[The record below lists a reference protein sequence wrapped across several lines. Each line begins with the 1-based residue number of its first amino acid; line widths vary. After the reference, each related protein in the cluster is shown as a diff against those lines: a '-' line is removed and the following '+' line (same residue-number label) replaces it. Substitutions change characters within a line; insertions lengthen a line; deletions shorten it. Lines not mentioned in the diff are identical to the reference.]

1 MRTNRRTAGGRTPH
15 SSVAE
20 SWLDRTGHHGPG
32 GPARSRRDR
41 SPCLIGALAR
51 RVGVLAVLVSMT
63 PATVAWASPAPGPAA
78 VPAGVSVPQQA
89 PDPTPPPVTPT
100 TPSSTTLPPTTTD
113 PATTTTVPAS
123 TTTQPGDTVPNPTTT
138 LASSAKPGTEPVGDP
153 VGGGDAGSGDA
164 EVTNPLAPS
173 RRAAPVVQAPRPLA
187 GGSTDVV
194 ITESATARRNL
205 DDLKAA
211 YDEATASVA
220 ALEQR
225 GAEIEQRIV
234 QLDADQ
240 VAAVRAYVAAKRR
253 LASDAA
259 DAYIQ
264 VSSGPGS
271 ADYFLSARSPN
282 ELGTLQ
288 LYGDT
293 VIDAGRRAADEVQ
306 DLRRRLSEE
315 LIDLGNEK
323 IDVVSRLATA
333 RTTVDALALQVEAAE
348 RAVRVFDLGSEIF
361 VSGYVFPVDDPHD
374 FIDSFGAP
382 RMFGTGFAHFH
393 EGTDIMAPHGTA
405 LFACETGTII
415 RMRENVLGGIT
426 LKIHG
431 ESGTE
436 YYYAHLSAYAD
447 GIGEGQPVIAGTVVG
462 FVGNTGN
469 ARYTAPHLHYEIHP
483 GGGPAVN
490 PFGLLTVSDELDTA
504 AP

>member
-1 MRTNRRTAGGRTPH
+1 V
-15 SSVAE
+15 VA
-20 SWLDRTGHHGPG
+20 
-32 GPARSRRDR
+32 A
-41 SPCLIGALAR
+41 
-51 RVGVLAVLVSMT
+51 VLAVLAMT
-63 PATVAWASPAPGPAA
+63 PAVSAGAAPA
-78 VPAGVSVPQQA
+78 VSRQV
-89 PDPTPPPVTPT
+89 PDPTSPTPT
-100 TPSSTTLPPTTTD
+100 TGPTTTLPSTTTSD
-113 PATTTTVPAS
+113 PGGTTTLPAS

-138 LASSAKPGTEPVGDP
+138 LPSGSKPGTEPVGDP
-153 VGGGDAGSGDA
+153 VGGGDAGSGDV
-164 EVTNPLAPS
+164 EVSNPVAPS
-173 RRAAPVVQAPRPLA
+173 RKEAPVVQVPRPLP
-187 GGSTDVV
+187 GSSTDVV

-205 DDLKAA
+205 DALEAA
-211 YDEATASVA
+211 QAEATATVGR
-220 ALEQR
+220 LEQR

-234 QLDADQ
+234 QLNADQ
-240 VAAVRAYVAAKRR
+240 LVAVREYVRAKRR
-253 LASDAA
+253 LADDAA
-259 DAYIQ
+259 NAYIH

-293 VIDAGRRAADEVQ
+293 IIDSGRKAADEIQ
-306 DLRRRLSEE
+306 ALRRRLGDE

-323 IDVVSRLATA
+323 IDVATELATA
-333 RTTVDALALQVEAAE
+333 RSSVEGLVLQVDAA
-348 RAVRVFDLGSEIF
+348 RSAVRVFDLGSEIF

-426 LKIHG
+426 LKILG

-436 YYYAHLSAYAD
+436 YYYAHLSAYAL
-447 GIGEGQPVIAGTVVG
+447 GIGEGQPVVAGTVVG

-469 ARYTAPHLHYEIHP
+469 ARYTPPHLHYEIHP

-490 PFGLLTVSDELDTA
+490 PFGLLTVADELDTV

>member
-1 MRTNRRTAGGRTPH
+1 MTPAG
-15 SSVAE
+15 VAGA
-20 SWLDRTGHHGPG
+20 SPVPRGAP
-32 GPARSRRDR
+32 PA
-41 SPCLIGALAR
+41 G
-51 RVGVLAVLVSMT
+51 VGVL
-63 PATVAWASPAPGPAA
+63 
-78 VPAGVSVPQQA
+78 QQA
-89 PDPTPPPVTPT
+89 PDPTPPPTGPT
-100 TPSSTTLPPTTTD
+100 TQPTTTLPSSTTTAPASTTT
-113 PATTTTVPAS
+113 APAS

-138 LASSAKPGTEPVGDP
+138 LASPAKPGTEPVGDP
-153 VGGGDAGSGDA
+153 VGGGDAGSGDT
-164 EVTNPLAPS
+164 EVVNPDAPS
-173 RRAAPVVQAPRPLA
+173 RRVAPAGPPPRALS
-187 GGSTDVV
+187 GSSTDIV

-205 DDLKAA
+205 
-211 YDEATASVA
+211 EALQASYTEASGTVG
-220 ALEQR
+220 ALERR

-234 QLDADQ
+234 QLGADQ
-240 VAAVRAYVAAKRR
+240 LAAVRAYVKAKRR
-253 LASDAA
+253 LADDAA
-259 DAYIQ
+259 AAYIQ
-264 VSSGPGS
+264 VTSGPGR

-282 ELGTLQ
+282 ELGTLE

-293 VIDAGRRAADEVQ
+293 IINAGRRAADEVQ
-306 DLRRRLSEE
+306 DLRRRLDEE

-323 IDVVSRLATA
+323 IDVATKLATA
-333 RTTVDALALQVEAAE
+333 RSSVEALALQVEAAE

-361 VSGYVFPVDDPHD
+361 ISGYVFPVDDPHD

-382 RMFGTGFAHFH
+382 RMFGTTFAHFH

-426 LKIHG
+426 LKIQG

-447 GIGEGQPVIAGTVVG
+447 GIGEGQPVVAGTVVG

-490 PFGLLTVSDELDTA
+490 PYGLLKVSDELDTA